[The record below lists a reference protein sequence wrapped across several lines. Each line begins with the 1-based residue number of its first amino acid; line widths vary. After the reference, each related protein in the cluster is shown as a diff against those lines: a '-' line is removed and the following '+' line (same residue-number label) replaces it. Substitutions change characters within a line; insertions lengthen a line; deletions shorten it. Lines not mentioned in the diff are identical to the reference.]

1 VETSLILGSADADH
15 LSITLVARAHPEAT
29 DYWDG
34 NWVRSILDV
43 RAGGFTAHVTANL
56 RADEIHRFAQ
66 GLKSISDN
74 LSGTAVLQAMEDWI
88 TLSITCN
95 PKGTLDVSGEVTDQ
109 PGVGNRLSFELH
121 GFDQTHM
128 STWVAQLAT
137 AESRFPVIG
146 DP

>member
-1 VETSLILGSADADH
+1 VEPSLILGSVDADH

-34 NWVRSILDV
+34 NWVRSLLEV
-43 RAGGFTAHVTANL
+43 RAGGFRAHVIANL
-56 RADEIHRFAQ
+56 RADEIHRFAH
-66 GLKSISDN
+66 GLQSMSDN
-74 LSGTAVLQAMEDWI
+74 LAGATVLQSMEEWI

-95 PKGTLDVSGEVTDQ
+95 PNGTLDILGEVTDQ

-128 STWVAQLAT
+128 SSWVAQLA
-137 AESRFPVIG
+137 AVESRFPVIG